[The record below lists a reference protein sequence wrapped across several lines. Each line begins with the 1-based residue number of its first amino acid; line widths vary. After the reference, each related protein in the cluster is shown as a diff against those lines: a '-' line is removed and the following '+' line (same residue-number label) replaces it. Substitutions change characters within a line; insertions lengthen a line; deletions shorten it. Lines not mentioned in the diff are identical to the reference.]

1 MDPRGLKLAGALRG
15 PLLPDDPQ
23 KPQRPS
29 RFFDLEKDKAREEI
43 YRPASIL
50 RTTEWGLLT
59 FTSLLVAWAFPPYF
73 IQVLI
78 LAFFNAGGL
87 FWITYLSE
95 KGRQRLKD
103 FEAEFSVG
111 HKEEEAGHYREA
123 AGIYE
128 KLIPR
133 FQDFPRIAEIAV
145 RHIQALKKKHPQA
158 FKSKNP
164 KKSKSRKKS
173 RS

>member
-1 MDPRGLKLAGALRG
+1 MAEDSQKPKAQRG
-15 PLLPDDPQ
+15 P
-23 KPQRPS
+23 KS
-29 RFFDLEKDKAREEI
+29 RFFDVEKDRSRQEL

-87 FWITYLSE
+87 FWVTYLSE
-95 KGRQRLKD
+95 KGRQRLRE

-111 HKEEEAGHYREA
+111 HKKEEEGHYKQA
-123 AGIYE
+123 AEIYE
-128 KLIPR
+128 SLIPR

-145 RHIQALKKKHPQA
+145 RHIELLKKKFPASFEPPSQ
-158 FKSKNP
+158 K
-164 KKSKSRKKS
+164 KSRKNRK
-173 RS
+173 RRP

>member
-1 MDPRGLKLAGALRG
+1 MAEDPKNSKQLR
-15 PLLPDDPQ
+15 
-23 KPQRPS
+23 S
-29 RFFDLEKDKAREEI
+29 RFFDVEKDRGRQEL

-87 FWITYLSE
+87 FWVTYLSE
-95 KGRQRLKD
+95 KGRQRLRE

-111 HKEEEAGHYREA
+111 HKKEEAGQYKQAIEIY
-123 AGIYE
+123 AG
-128 KLIPR
+128 LIPR

-145 RHIQALKKKHPQA
+145 RHIELLKKKNLDA
-158 FKSKNP
+158 FRPPKI
-164 KKSKSRKKS
+164 KKSKKS
-173 RS
+173 KVSSKRRP

>member
-1 MDPRGLKLAGALRG
+1 MAE
-15 PLLPDDPQ
+15 DPQ
-23 KPQRPS
+23 KPKLRS
-29 RFFDLEKDKAREEI
+29 RFFDVEKDRSRQEI
-43 YRPASIL
+43 YRPTSIL

-87 FWITYLSE
+87 FWVTYLSE
-95 KGRQRLKD
+95 KGRQRLRE
-103 FEAEFSVG
+103 FEAEFSAG
-111 HKEEEAGHYREA
+111 HKAEEAGHYKEA
-123 AGIYE
+123 VKLYE
-128 KLIPR
+128 LLIPR

-145 RHIQALKKKHPQA
+145 RHIELLKKKFPQE
-158 FKSKNP
+158 FEPEIIKSKTP
-164 KKSKSRKKS
+164 SKKR